1 MCFRNYLFG
10 PNTSK
15 NGAIE
20 CSCHV
25 TFETSWDRIREYAV
39 RYWASTVRLAEYTL
53 PQKVPSEYSS
63 KTMKTCLFFNCISDV
78 EDYQERKRNGG
89 WQKRGYVEG
98 WVEFMDKKIAKK
110 FVRRYNGEPIGGK
123 KHNPFYEEIWCV
135 KYLSKFKWDHLLEG
149 IRTSSHYLYIQTPSL

>member
-1 MCFRNYLFG
+1 MSRYLRDILG
-10 PNTSK
+10 QDPRICRRILGEY
-15 NGAIE
+15 GAIGRIHFATE
-20 CSCHV
+20 G
-25 TFETSWDRIREYAV
+25 TFRVFFEDDEDMPV
-39 RYWASTVRLAEYTL
+39 L
-53 PQKVPSEYSS
+53 P
-63 KTMKTCLFFNCISDV
+63 LHSDV

-149 IRTSSHYLYIQTPSL
+149 IRTLSHYLYIQTPSL